1 MRRNSVRHRRSAF
14 TLIELLVVIAV
25 IGVLIGLLLPAVQQ
39 AREAARRAQCINNLK
54 QLALAAASYVS
65 AIDIYPPGTFIA
77 PVERPNFWLLTTT
90 SGPVVHLLPYLDQ
103 SQTYNAINF
112 SMNIFYLANQTVHAT
127 GSATLWCPSDGS
139 VSGVKPLPDDA
150 LFELASPPGSN
161 RMAYSSYAGVC
172 GPWYVH
178 TLAIPG
184 LFTAPWHAK
193 QKSDQIG
200 MFNVCSDVRA
210 ASVRDGLSNTMLF
223 GEHAHGLLDADS
235 QVWWQWWPSGALGD
249 TLITTMWP
257 LNPHRKLKDL
267 PVGYFAS
274 AFLVSASSL
283 HPGGA
288 NFAFADGSARFIK
301 DTINSWPISPIQM
314 PCNEAVPPAVT
325 VSTPAPVFGQDWNC
339 YWGKV
344 YQVTPGYQFGVYQA
358 LSTRNGGEVVGADS
372 Y

>member
-1 MRRNSVRHRRSAF
+1 MRRNPIRSDRSAF

-25 IGVLIGLLLPAVQQ
+25 IGVLIGLLLPAVQA
-39 AREAARRAQCINNLK
+39 AREAARRSQCINNLK
-54 QLALAAASYVS
+54 QIALATASYESSVG
-65 AIDIYPPGTFIA
+65 IYPPGTFLT
-77 PVERPNFWLLTTT
+77 LLIYGPAQGRLFTT

-112 SMNIFYLANQTVHAT
+112 SMNIFYLTNQTVHAT
-127 GSATLWCPSDGS
+127 GITTLWCPSDGS

-150 LFELASPPGSN
+150 FVEFASPPGSN

-178 TLAIPG
+178 TVSIPG
-184 LFTAPWHAK
+184 IAIAPWFAQ

-200 MFNVCSDVRA
+200 MFNAYSDVRV
-210 ASVRDGLSNTMLF
+210 ASVTDGLSNTMLF

-235 QVWWQWWPSGALGD
+235 QVWWQWWASGALGD

-257 LNPHRKLKDL
+257 LNPHRKAEAVQAGPDL
-267 PVGYFAS
+267 FAS
-274 AFLVSASSL
+274 VFIVSASSL

-301 DTINSWPISPIQM
+301 DTINSWPIRPIHSVCDE
-314 PCNEAVPPAVT
+314 PVPPAVT
-325 VSTPAPVFGQDWNC
+325 ISTPPPVNWFSC

-344 YQVTPGYQFGVYQA
+344 YQVTPGNQFGVYQA
-358 LSTRNGGEVVGADS
+358 LSTRNGGEM
-372 Y
+372 

>member
-1 MRRNSVRHRRSAF
+1 
-14 TLIELLVVIAV
+14 
-25 IGVLIGLLLPAVQQ
+25 LLPAVQA
-39 AREAARRAQCINNLK
+39 AREAARRSQCINNLK
-54 QLALAAASYVS
+54 QIALATASYESNVG
-65 AIDIYPPGTFIA
+65 IYPPGTFMT
-77 PVERPNFWLLTTT
+77 LLTYGPAQGRLITT
-90 SGPVVHLLPYLDQ
+90 SGPAVHLLPYLDQ

-127 GSATLWCPSDGS
+127 GIATLWCPSDGS

-150 LFELASPPGSN
+150 LFEFASPPGSN

-184 LFTAPWHAK
+184 LFTAPWHAQ

-301 DTINSWPISPIQM
+301 DTINSWPISPIQS
-314 PCNEAVPPAVT
+314 PCGEPVPPAVLIQ
-325 VSTPAPVFGQDWNC
+325 TPAPADCF
-339 YWGKV
+339 WGKV

-358 LSTRNGGEVVGADS
+358 LSTRNGGEIP
-372 Y
+372 